1 MIRRLGSI
9 GMRYPFAVSVGVA
22 TVKTGSADLVVQ
34 RYVEKK
40 KHIDWNRTISFSVF
54 GFVFLGIVQ
63 WFIYVPGYR
72 LVFKEM
78 DKFCQQTIKQK
89 LRNRAGLK
97 DLAGYALSSSRIF
110 FVLNLFTHKQN
121 WQTNLCRSI
130 CGTTADVFSHVL
142 HLQRNYYG
150 RVWVFKTSRLETRIL
165 CCDEKICRHILD
177 WQRRHAVVLGTCR
190 YCNLLSTYLDSIAIE
205 SHNFLHMDCCIKCL
219 SRGIQLICR

>member
-1 MIRRLGSI
+1 VKDKWRRDKITGSQWEKAKMIRRLGSI
-9 GMRYPFAVSVGVA
+9 GRRYPFAVSVGVA
-22 TVKTGSADLVVQ
+22 TAKTGSADLMVQ

-97 DLAGYALSSSRIF
+97 DLAGYVHLLEYTFNLTQNNTHTAKYLS
-110 FVLNLFTHKQN
+110 LN
-121 WQTNLCRSI
+121 
-130 CGTTADVFSHVL
+130 A
-142 HLQRNYYG
+142 
-150 RVWVFKTSRLETRIL
+150 
-165 CCDEKICRHILD
+165 
-177 WQRRHAVVLGTCR
+177 
-190 YCNLLSTYLDSIAIE
+190 
-205 SHNFLHMDCCIKCL
+205 
-219 SRGIQLICR
+219 

>member
-1 MIRRLGSI
+1 MKDKWRRDKITGSQWEKAKMIRRLGSI
-9 GMRYPFAVSVGVA
+9 GRRYPFAVSVGVA
-22 TVKTGSADLVVQ
+22 TAKTGSADLMVQ

-97 DLAGYALSSSRIF
+97 DLAGY
-110 FVLNLFTHKQN
+110 V
-121 WQTNLCRSI
+121 
-130 CGTTADVFSHVL
+130 VV
-142 HLQRNYYG
+142 HL
-150 RVWVFKTSRLETRIL
+150 LE
-165 CCDEKICRHILD
+165 
-177 WQRRHAVVLGTCR
+177 
-190 YCNLLSTYLDSIAIE
+190 
-205 SHNFLHMDCCIKCL
+205 
-219 SRGIQLICR
+219 